1 MDKGFMGNTS
11 WVLSYQHF
19 LLDILSG
26 CSGLRHLQYMSPGN
40 RETEKDMGWL
50 CIALRRKLNHL
61 EITEPH
67 SSHIPRAC
75 NIYATGPKPYE
86 SRNERFSETLY
97 LQSSIE
103 VTMIKYVEASSA
115 TRRFEHEIHF
125 ERQRENMATRRR
137 CDTNDHVLIWLGFR
151 DAVMIAKSTHLSSKR
166 CFLKLFSHQ
175 VKSIKGKNLSL
186 WSSHFSLRTCRLSTL
201 IWVTEYVGLL
211 IA

>member
-75 NIYATGPKPYE
+75 NIYATDPKPYE

-137 CDTNDHVLIWLGFR
+137 CDTNDHVLI
-151 DAVMIAKSTHLSSKR
+151 
-166 CFLKLFSHQ
+166 
-175 VKSIKGKNLSL
+175 
-186 WSSHFSLRTCRLSTL
+186 
-201 IWVTEYVGLL
+201 
-211 IA
+211 